1 MRNKS
6 KNLNKKSFVI
16 LILIILILLLILTL
30 VLRKLTFKQ
39 EEEEINNEVIAQNEE
54 LMKQITEEY
63 FSDKICP
70 QGMSTLYSNYHGK
83 NDLNDLYRGLYNLVG
98 YIEKMYPTLKNY
110 DSTQLEKYYNENPRK
125 IRKTLGANSFEEFI
139 AFLDYLDSVGYSSEY
154 AYQSCEIDTETYEE
168 DIDYLMFNLS
178 FYYEG
183 KDNLLNFKVYFGQD
197 ENMRLEIIFEP
208 IRNS

>member
-1 MRNKS
+1 MK
-6 KNLNKKSFVI
+6 KKVLKKKSFVLLI
-16 LILIILILLLILTL
+16 FVILIILVILTL
-30 VLRKLTFKQ
+30 VLRRAIFKQ
-39 EEEEINNEVIAQNEE
+39 EEEKINDEVIAQNEE

-70 QGMSTLYSNYHGK
+70 QGMATLYGKYHGQ

-110 DSTQLEKYYNENPRK
+110 DSTQLEEYYNENPRK
-125 IRKTLGANSFEEFI
+125 IIKTLGANSFEEFS

-154 AYQSCEIDTETYEE
+154 VYKYCKIDTETYEE

-178 FYYEG
+178 FYYEE

-197 ENMRLEIIFEP
+197 EKMKQELIFEP
-208 IRNS
+208 IRN